1 MTETILSTTAFDF
14 EGLPRYPPRWNWCVA
29 SLCDRAASSE
39 ISVPLC
45 RQLSEVSPS
54 IRTYAS
60 GRDQDAFAALCQ
72 HAVEQG
78 ANAVI
83 GVRYDAT
90 EVMQR
95 GHGDAVLWDSGAD
108 RKSDVRGNGP
118 AQVRCLS
125 CRSQSPNSDCQ
136 SRDFELERSHIRRI
150 PSL

>member
-60 GRDQDAFAALCQ
+60 GRDRTRSLRFASMRLSREPTQSSAFAMMRL
-72 HAVEQG
+72 
-78 ANAVI
+78 
-83 GVRYDAT
+83 R
-90 EVMQR
+90 
-95 GHGDAVLWDSGAD
+95 
-108 RKSDVRGNGP
+108 
-118 AQVRCLS
+118 
-125 CRSQSPNSDCQ
+125 
-136 SRDFELERSHIRRI
+136 
-150 PSL
+150 